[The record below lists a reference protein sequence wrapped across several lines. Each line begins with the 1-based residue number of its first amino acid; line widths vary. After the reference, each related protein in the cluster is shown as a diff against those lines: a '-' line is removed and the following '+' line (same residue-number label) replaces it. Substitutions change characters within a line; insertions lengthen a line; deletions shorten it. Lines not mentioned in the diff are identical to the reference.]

1 MYMHSSTDV
10 FKVTL
15 ITDSISIVDQLHA
28 DRTPQM
34 VDNIHLFAT
43 AAEDCKCWFSK
54 KNKTKKTLV
63 TNSREGSLKRAVRL
77 HQTKLGI

>member
-15 ITDSISIVDQLHA
+15 ITDNISIVDQLHA

-54 KNKTKKTLV
+54 KKTSV

>member
-34 VDNIHLFAT
+34 VDTLLLLQRIASVGS
-43 AAEDCKCWFSK
+43 AKK
-54 KNKTKKTLV
+54 KNKKKKH
-63 TNSREGSLKRAVRL
+63 R
-77 HQTKLGI
+77 